1 MRGSNP
7 CDGPQV
13 KITEVHFVNASNADV
28 ERGLLGWTS
37 CVINDA
43 LRIDGITVRRT
54 LSGDITVSFPART
67 DGWGQKHSILR
78 PLNDRVRRELEHQI
92 LRALGLEE
100 GTPR

>member
-1 MRGSNP
+1 MRDPFRVS
-7 CDGPQV
+7 QV
-13 KITEVHFVNASNADV
+13 RFTRASRTEIRS
-28 ERGLLGWTS
+28 GLLGWAS
-37 CVINDA
+37 CVLNA
-43 LRIDGITVRRT
+43 SLRIDGITVRRT
-54 LSGDITVSFPART
+54 LAGDITVSFPART